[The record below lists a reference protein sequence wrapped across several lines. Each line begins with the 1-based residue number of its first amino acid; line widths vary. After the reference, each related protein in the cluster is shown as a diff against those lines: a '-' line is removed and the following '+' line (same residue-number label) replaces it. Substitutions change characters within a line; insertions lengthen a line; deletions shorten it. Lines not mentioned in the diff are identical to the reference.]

1 MRGEKARRHRSAPDP
16 LKWTRAYAPAAP
28 FVSALGL
35 DGTLGSDPA
44 LSNPDCGE
52 MVLVRFRLLNCPISF
67 YTRLANERLI

>member
-1 MRGEKARRHRSAPDP
+1 MRANNGFEM
-16 LKWTRAYAPAAP
+16 
-28 FVSALGL
+28 